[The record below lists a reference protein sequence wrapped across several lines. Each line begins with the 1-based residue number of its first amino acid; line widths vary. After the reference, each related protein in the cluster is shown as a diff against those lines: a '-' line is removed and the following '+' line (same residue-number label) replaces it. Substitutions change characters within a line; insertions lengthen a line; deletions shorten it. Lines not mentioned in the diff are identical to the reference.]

1 MLVGKYPFEA
11 NTAWEW
17 ASKHMTEPPRPIE
30 TQPLGDHVPL
40 AMRNA
45 ISRAL
50 AKNKDERFASVKEF
64 YEAFA
69 GSSSA
74 QHTAAMGAAAAA
86 SAGGNPAALAPS
98 EPGGRPKTEMAQP
111 IMGGGPPAGA
121 VTPPPYGPG
130 PGGPAIGTPAPH
142 GAPAASVPQGPMHSP
157 AKKGGGSGLV
167 IGLAVLAVLLI
178 GGGVTAYAL
187 RGKPKPVPTTTLAD
201 LSGSPSTSAAPVES
215 ATAAPP
221 DDPAAAAATTDP
233 LGGTTVAAATSAKS
247 GAGTTPPGPKTTPI
261 PSPKPN
267 IPTPTP
273 KPPAVDPAVCAA
285 ARSAA
290 KRGSPAAAGLANQC
304 RAQGGTL

>member
-50 AKNKDERFASVKEF
+50 AKNKDERFTSVKEF
-64 YEAFA
+64 YDAIA
-69 GSSSA
+69 GNSA
-74 QHTAAMGAAAAA
+74 QQQQTAAMGAAAAA
-86 SAGGNPAALAPS
+86 SAGGNAAALPAS
-98 EPGGRPKTEMAQP
+98 EPGGRAKTEMAQP
-111 IMGGGPPAGA
+111 VMGGPPAGA
-121 VTPPPYGPG
+121 VTPPYGPG
-130 PGGPAIGTPAPH
+130 PGGPMGTPAPQG
-142 GAPAASVPQGPMHSP
+142 GAAASVPQGPMHTP

-201 LSGSPSTSAAPVES
+201 LGGAGSASAAPVES

-221 DDPAAAAATTDP
+221 DDSAAAAAGTTDP
-233 LGGTTVAAATSAKS
+233 LGGTTTAAAVPGVKPA
-247 GAGTTPPGPKTTPI
+247 AGTNPTGPKTTPSSSAK
-261 PSPKPN
+261 PS
-267 IPTPTP
+267 IPTPIP
-273 KPPAVDPAVCAA
+273 KPPAADPPICAN

-290 KRGSPAAAGLANQC
+290 ARKSPAAGSLAAQCVAAGGKL
-304 RAQGGTL
+304 